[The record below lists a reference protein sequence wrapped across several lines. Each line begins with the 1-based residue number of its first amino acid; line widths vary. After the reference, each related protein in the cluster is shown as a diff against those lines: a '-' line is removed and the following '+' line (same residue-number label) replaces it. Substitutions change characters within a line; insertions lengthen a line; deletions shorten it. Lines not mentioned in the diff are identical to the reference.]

1 MVNLMGLETENK
13 EIETNLREVA
23 RGLLKDKKV
32 DVIIGYKKGTL
43 PLLSQPIIIDSEEDV
58 DKLIW
63 NNLCYVNLAK
73 YLVPRV
79 SRFVDSEKGNLTVG
93 VVSKGLSLIHI

>member
-1 MVNLMGLETENK
+1 MVMRMGLETENK
-13 EIETNLREVA
+13 DIETNLREIA
-23 RGLLKDKKV
+23 RGLLKEKKV
-32 DVIIGYKKGTL
+32 DVIIGYMKGTL

-73 YLVPRV
+73 YLSNNHQSVLKSASFV
-79 SRFVDSEKGNLTVG
+79 GASSR
-93 VVSKGLSLIHI
+93 